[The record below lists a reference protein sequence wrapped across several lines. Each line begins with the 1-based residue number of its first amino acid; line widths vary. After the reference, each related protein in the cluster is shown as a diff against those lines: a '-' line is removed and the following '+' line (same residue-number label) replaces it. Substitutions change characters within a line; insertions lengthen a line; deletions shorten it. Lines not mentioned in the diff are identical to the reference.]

1 MRISDWSSDVC
12 SSDLKPDSILYLA
25 QLSID
30 GLHQIAPKGKNYP
43 MKSKDDGTVEKTRT
57 STAFRPQRPQRF
69 ASTSSATTAHHDG
82 PDRVRHQ
89 AGAGASHR
97 FWRDAR
103 ELSRFY
109 FCPCERARPRGGLP
123 VLDPTPTPP

>member
-1 MRISDWSSDVC
+1 MGLVALGGCCFYFLMIRRPPRATRTDTLLPYTALFRSCGANRNVIIAPA
-12 SSDLKPDSILYLA
+12 KPDSILYLA

-43 MKSKDDGTVEKTRT
+43 MKSKDDGAVEKTRT
-57 STAFRPQRPQRF
+57 STAFRPQRPQRC

-89 AGAGASHR
+89 VGAGA
-97 FWRDAR
+97 
-103 ELSRFY
+103 
-109 FCPCERARPRGGLP
+109 
-123 VLDPTPTPP
+123 